1 MSSRGS
7 ADTLVVRIL
16 GLVAIVLR
24 VAGIL
29 IAVLVVAN
37 VFASGAIRMVLLDVN
52 GIVSGVMPGFLR
64 GLFVFQTP
72 FDGAFRGDFAI
83 LAMMCLVADWVFC
96 RIASS
101 LR

>member
-1 MSSRGS
+1 MSSGGS
-7 ADTLVVRIL
+7 AGTLIVRIL
-16 GLVAIVLR
+16 RFVAVILR
-24 VAGIL
+24 VAGVIV
-29 IAVLVVAN
+29 AALVVAN
-37 VFASGAIRMVLLDVN
+37 VFASGAVRMVLLDVN
-52 GIVSGVMPGFLR
+52 GFVSGVIPGFLR

-83 LAMMCLVADWVFC
+83 LAMMFLIADWVFC

>member
-1 MSSRGS
+1 MSSEGKGS
-7 ADTLVVRIL
+7 ALVARIL
-16 GLVAIVLR
+16 RSVAVVLR

-29 IAVLVVAN
+29 LAVLVVAN
-37 VFASGAIRMVLLDVN
+37 VFASGAVRMALLGVN
-52 GIVSGVMPGFLR
+52 SFVSGLMPEFLR

-83 LAMMCLVADWVFC
+83 LAMMSLIADWAFC

>member
-1 MSSRGS
+1 MSSGRGVG
-7 ADTLVVRIL
+7 TLVARIL
-16 GLVAIVLR
+16 GLVAHVLR

-29 IAVLVVAN
+29 AAVLVVAN
-37 VFASGAIRMVLLDVN
+37 VFASGAARMVLLDVN
-52 GIVSGVMPGFLR
+52 GFVSSVMPEFLR

-83 LAMMCLVADWVFC
+83 LAMMFLIADWVFC